1 MTTGL
6 EAGFHEAM
14 VNVYRMAKSECDYT
28 ASYFIQMVR
37 ENGGLGAAKPPL
49 RTPTASSGFA
59 RLWECGRL
67 DLSVEAVVL
76 NPRWRPLFT
85 EVELANAKLR
95 LEELGY
101 SPE

>member
-37 ENGGLGAAKPPL
+37 ENGGLGAAKQLL
-49 RTPTASSGFA
+49 RTPTA
-59 RLWECGRL
+59 
-67 DLSVEAVVL
+67 
-76 NPRWRPLFT
+76 
-85 EVELANAKLR
+85 
-95 LEELGY
+95 
-101 SPE
+101 